1 MIIEGICLAIYCGA
15 VYCVFSRCLPK
26 DASELSNL
34 KVQLQFHPTMT
45 LAEYEF
51 QRKQI
56 STNVTYASLTDVLHS
71 EFAISSKDQQ
81 MLLTHLCQLQDDSRL
96 HYDVYP
102 EEDLLRVNIYNLQFG
117 QVSPVLQP
125 QPSPTEKNKEKEE
138 EEGEEDDIAD
148 WENVV

>member
-26 DASELSNL
+26 DAPELNNL
-34 KVQLQFHPTMT
+34 KVQLHFHPSVT

-56 STNVTYASLTDVLHS
+56 STNVTYSSLTDVVHS
-71 EFAISSKDQQ
+71 EFAISSKDRQ
-81 MLLTHLCQLQDDSRL
+81 MLLTHLCELQDDSRL

-102 EEDLLRVNIYNLQFG
+102 EEGLLRVNIYNLHFG
-117 QVSPVLQP
+117 QASPVLP
-125 QPSPTEKNKEKEE
+125 PRPSPKEE
-138 EEGEEDDIAD
+138 EEDEEKEDDDIAD

>member
-26 DASELSNL
+26 DTPELNNL
-34 KVQLQFHPTMT
+34 KVQLHFHPSMS

-56 STNVTYASLTDVLHS
+56 STHVTTYSSLADVLHS
-71 EFAISSKDQQ
+71 KFTISSKDRQ
-81 MLLTHLCQLQDDSRL
+81 MLLTHLFQLQDRL

-102 EEDLLRVNIYNLQFG
+102 EEDLLRVNIYNLHFG
-117 QVSPVLQP
+117 QASPILPPQSVSP
-125 QPSPTEKNKEKEE
+125 KKEE
-138 EEGEEDDIAD
+138 NEEAEEDMAE
-148 WENVV
+148 WENIV

>member
-26 DASELSNL
+26 DVSELNNL

-56 STNVTYASLTDVLHS
+56 STHVTYSSLTDVLHS

-102 EEDLLRVNIYNLQFG
+102 EEDLLRVNIYTLQFG
-117 QVSPVLQP
+117 QASPVLQP
-125 QPSPTEKNKEKEE
+125 QLPPPNEKNRDEE
-138 EEGEEDDIAD
+138 EEEDDIAD